1 MSALFSG
8 RFMGANIHLNLV
20 KPEMNDGTLNVM
32 VAGVSVL
39 NDGKTHRL
47 DNGTIQMDSVTAT
60 ALARRG
66 VSVDMVNVSDSYVVV
81 HVSLPFR
88 IKKRVYLQLELIDQI
103 LL

>member
-1 MSALFSG
+1 
-8 RFMGANIHLNLV
+8 MGANIHLNLV

-39 NDGKTHRL
+39 KDGRTRRL
-47 DNGTIQMDSVTAT
+47 DNGTIQMDPATAT

-66 VSVDMVNVSDSYVVV
+66 VSVDTVNVSDSHVVV

-88 IKKRVYLQLELIDQI
+88 IKKKVYLTFVESSPDIYPH
-103 LL
+103 